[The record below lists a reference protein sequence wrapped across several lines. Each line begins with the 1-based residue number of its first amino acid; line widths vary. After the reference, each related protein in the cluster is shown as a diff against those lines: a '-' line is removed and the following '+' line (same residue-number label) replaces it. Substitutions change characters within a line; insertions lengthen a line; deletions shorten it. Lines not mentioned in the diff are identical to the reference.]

1 MRQLLSHEVS
11 KSISIVLNVRL
22 SVFQWTDFSWM
33 ILSEFCPKG
42 LSQYLHRKF
51 LCRRCTTFTCL
62 LRAAL
67 QLRILPHVWQLK
79 QPGFWPRS
87 NHLAL
92 IFILDVSS
100 PMVLRPMV
108 PGLVNDP
115 IRVLSKQ
122 FVAEA
127 ALPLLLPE
135 VHHFDVSAECRTAT
149 QDLAACF
156 AKVVNFVS
164 PLWPW
169 DRGTLYLE
177 GNGARDN
184 LAHGRGNFNFSGR
197 HVYISWTE
205 VVTEN
210 NWFISMKQSLKLLDD
225 TVKRRNNASKL
236 LNLARIFPG
245 ASPRSTLGCT
255 HP

>member
-1 MRQLLSHEVS
+1 MLIH
-11 KSISIVLNVRL
+11 K
-22 SVFQWTDFSWM
+22 
-33 ILSEFCPKG
+33 
-42 LSQYLHRKF
+42 YRKF
-51 LCRRCTTFTCL
+51 EMTSFHAHEIELNL
-62 LRAAL
+62 LRLEHLLTSPLHTIKNLAD
-67 QLRILPHVWQLK
+67 K
-79 QPGFWPRS
+79 QNPPRS

-197 HVYISWTE
+197 HVYIS
-205 VVTEN
+205 
-210 NWFISMKQSLKLLDD
+210 
-225 TVKRRNNASKL
+225 
-236 LNLARIFPG
+236 
-245 ASPRSTLGCT
+245 
-255 HP
+255 